1 MFRLLW
7 IASIHIRAFMRRYM
21 PSNIA
26 LDLVRTRR
34 GLKWGPVAMLLAAPY
49 AVAAYWLTVVIESGG
64 PEWLYLLVLVCLWSA
79 LKMIS
84 IGPVSLINL
93 ARYRYTQ
100 WKTGRVFQQS
110 QERHFNRIFPE
121 FLTGGMRM
129 IPIGLVSYPTGLCT
143 GTE

>member
-21 PSNIA
+21 PSNII

-49 AVAAYWLTVVIESGG
+49 GAIAYWLAAWIEAGG

-79 LKMIS
+79 LKMIW
-84 IGPVSLINL
+84 IGPLSLVALL
-93 ARYRYTQ
+93 AVRIEEARN
-100 WKTGRVFQQS
+100 
-110 QERHFNRIFPE
+110 RH
-121 FLTGGMRM
+121 LGG
-129 IPIGLVSYPTGLCT
+129 STAS
-143 GTE
+143 